1 MSITGFLITGYVI
14 GIPLGALAIYDIGR
28 LKRRAFR
35 ISGHHK
41 MRWLGSAI
49 AGLITGWGAL
59 IVGVFW
65 LLGNARHDAI
75 DVLEKQRRA

>member
-1 MSITGFLITGYVI
+1 MNITQLFILGYVI
-14 GIPLGALAIYDIGR
+14 GIPLGVLTIYDIAR

-41 MRWLGSAI
+41 MRWLGCAI

-65 LLGNARHDAI
+65 VLGNARHDAV
-75 DVLEKQRRA
+75 DVLENQRRA

>member
-1 MSITGFLITGYVI
+1 MNKPEVLLLGYLIGVPI
-14 GIPLGALAIYDIGR
+14 GVLTIYDIAR

-41 MRWLGSAI
+41 MRWLGW
-49 AGLITGWGAL
+49 AGVGIMTGWGAL
-59 IVGVFW
+59 VVGTFW

-75 DVLEKQRRA
+75 DVLEKQRRV

>member
-1 MSITGFLITGYVI
+1 MSITEFLILGYVI
-14 GIPLGALAIYDIGR
+14 GIPLGALTIYDIGR

>member
-1 MSITGFLITGYVI
+1 MSTTRFLIIGYVI
-14 GIPLGALAIYDIGR
+14 GIPLGALTIYDIGR

-41 MRWLGSAI
+41 MRWLGCAVVGFLS
-49 AGLITGWGAL
+49 GWGAVL
-59 IVGVFW
+59 VGTLW

>member
-1 MSITGFLITGYVI
+1 MNITRFLILGYVV
-14 GIPLGALAIYDIGR
+14 GIPLGVVALYDIAR

-75 DVLEKQRRA
+75 DVLENQRRA

>member
-1 MSITGFLITGYVI
+1 MGITRFLIIGYFL
-14 GIPLGALAIYDIGR
+14 GIPFGALIIYDIAR
-28 LKRRAFR
+28 RKRRAFR

-41 MRWLGSAI
+41 MRWLGFAL
-49 AGLITGWGAL
+49 AGLFTGWGAL

-65 LLGNARHDAI
+65 LLGNARQDVI

>member
-1 MSITGFLITGYVI
+1 MSITQFLIIGYVI
-14 GIPLGALAIYDIGR
+14 GIPLGALTIYDTAR

-35 ISGHHK
+35 MSGHHK
-41 MRWLGSAI
+41 LRWLGFAV
-49 AGLITGWGAL
+49 ARLITGWGTL

-65 LLGNARHDAI
+65 LQGNARHDAI

>member
-1 MSITGFLITGYVI
+1 MNITRFLILGYVV
-14 GIPLGALAIYDIGR
+14 GIPLGVVALYDIAR

-41 MRWLGSAI
+41 MRWLGWTI
-49 AGLITGWGAL
+49 AGLISGWGAVL
-59 IVGVFW
+59 VGTLWV
-65 LLGNARHDAI
+65 LGNARHDAI

>member
-1 MSITGFLITGYVI
+1 MSITRFLIIGYVV
-14 GIPLGALAIYDIGR
+14 GIPLGVLALYDIAR

-65 LLGNARHDAI
+65 LLGNARHDAV

>member
-1 MSITGFLITGYVI
+1 MSITQLFILGYVI
-14 GIPLGALAIYDIGR
+14 GIPLGVLTIYDIAR

-49 AGLITGWGAL
+49 AGIITGWGAL

-65 LLGNARHDAI
+65 VLGNARHDAI

>member
-1 MSITGFLITGYVI
+1 MSITQLFILGYVI
-14 GIPLGALAIYDIGR
+14 GIPLGVLTIYDIAR

-41 MRWLGSAI
+41 MRWLGCAI
-49 AGLITGWGAL
+49 AGLITGWGTL

-65 LLGNARHDAI
+65 VLGNARHDAV
-75 DVLEKQRRA
+75 DVLENQRRA